1 MIPLNAYEDAQVR
14 EIASWKSERPSYLLE
29 SYRGLSR
36 PFSKLIAKIV
46 PKDLARKALEEV
58 QSLAEKHDAAAD
70 ILKASGSSRVEDL
83 LGRSLQECDRLS
95 SLVSVRAEH
104 LALLEGVVPAVSGLA
119 IPGVGGALSGVADVP
134 FLLQASLRA
143 VRRIGHCYG
152 FPLDSEA
159 DHRFVLAIL
168 DLANEDKPAGSEEVR
183 LGLWAPGGPTGAKL
197 DGSDSMDA
205 IRQSVADDLPLE
217 SIPIVGDLSNL
228 VLDYAFVRRADLTA
242 RRVFQERW
250 LRSNGKVESIPPSPQ
265 EHRRS
270 SLEGV
275 ASATAELVYVGAYGV
290 SFGAMFAA
298 VLTGSIVASIAP
310 EAVRRGFLDGASA
323 ADRDSG
329 RFLEGLGQAIGS
341 ATSRRAEAVPALA

>member
-1 MIPLNAYEDAQVR
+1 M
-14 EIASWKSERPSYLLE
+14 
-29 SYRGLSR
+29 
-36 PFSKLIAKIV
+36 
-46 PKDLARKALEEV
+46 PKNLARKALEEV

-83 LGRSLQECDRLS
+83 LGRPLEECDRLS

-104 LALLEGVVPAVSGLA
+104 LALLEGVVPAVGGIA
-119 IPGVGGALSGVADVP
+119 IPGVGGALTGVVDVP

-183 LGLWAPGGPTGAKL
+183 LGLWAPDGPTGPKL
-197 DGSDSMDA
+197 DGADPEDTIKQA
-205 IRQSVADDLPLE
+205 IVDDLPLE
-217 SIPIVGDLSNL
+217 SIPILGDLSNL

-250 LRSNGKVESIPPSPQ
+250 LRSNGKVESIPPSPR

-275 ASATAELVYVGAYGV
+275 VSVTAELVYVSAYGV
-290 SFGAMFAA
+290 SFGATFAA

-310 EAVRRGFLDGASA
+310 ESVRRGFLEGASA

-329 RFLEGLGQAIGS
+329 RFLKGLGQTIGS
-341 ATSRRAEAVPALA
+341 VSKPDHVPDPAGA